1 VWPSRAGARSTSPN
15 SPHGYASV
23 AAKWRVLEWRA
34 LKRSVLHADP
44 VHMRLRLREN
54 APWVAVG
61 AGVSAVM
68 AWLGLYGFAW
78 NDYELE
84 ALPSVHALVHGQLST
99 FFATAPVYG
108 GSLLER
114 APFALLP
121 GLWGGGD
128 LAVYRMLAAPCLLAV
143 LLLGLWLAG
152 RLRSSGAGRFAPAVV
167 FGLCVANP
175 LTLAALELGH
185 PEELLGG
192 VLCIAAVL
200 LAVRDRSVLAG
211 VLLGAAVANKQ
222 WALIALGPVL
232 LALPGTRLLSRGRL
246 LCTVSAGVV
255 SVALL
260 APFAL
265 VAPTSFASGVHGAA
279 SPGSA
284 IFQPWQLWWF
294 FGRHGAIVHG
304 VFGAI
309 KPGYRTGP
317 AWAAVISHPLIVAL
331 ALPLT
336 FAAWPRRGVHE
347 AARGN
352 SRNFEATHVPPGE
365 HSIVHASPDER
376 SISLERR
383 EANALLLLS
392 LLLLLRCM
400 LDTWDIVYYPI
411 PFVLALGTWETLA
424 ARRAPLLALASAI
437 AVWAEWKWLPAVASA
452 DAQAAFFVLWSVPLA
467 LGLAAILYRRP
478 AGATDV
484 RLADD
489 SQILREARQ
498 DLVPVGG

>member
-1 VWPSRAGARSTSPN
+1 MG
-15 SPHGYASV
+15 
-23 AAKWRVLEWRA
+23 
-34 LKRSVLHADP
+34 
-44 VHMRLRLREN
+44 LRLRGN
-54 APWVAVG
+54 APWVVVG
-61 AGVSAVM
+61 AAVSVPM

-84 ALPSVHALVHGQLST
+84 ALPAVHALVHGQLST
-99 FFATAPVYG
+99 FFSTAPVYG

-128 LAVYRMLAAPCLLAV
+128 LAVYRMLAVPCLMAA

-152 RLRSSGAGRFAPAVV
+152 KLRSGESGRFAGAVI

-192 VLCIAAVL
+192 VLCVAAVL
-200 LAVRDRSVLAG
+200 LAAREKPIWAG
-211 VLLGAAVANKQ
+211 LLLGAAIANKQ
-222 WALIALGPVL
+222 WAVLALGPVL
-232 LALPGTRLLSRGRL
+232 LALPGPRLLSRGRL
-246 LCTVSAGVV
+246 LCTACAGLLGI
-255 SVALL
+255 ALL

-265 VAPTSFASGVHGAA
+265 VAPASFASGVHGAA
-279 SPGSA
+279 NPGSA

-294 FGRHGAIVHG
+294 FGHHGAVVRG
-304 VFGAI
+304 VFGAV

-317 AWAAVISHPLIVAL
+317 AWTAAVSHPLIVAL

-336 FAAWPRRGVHE
+336 LAAWLSRRKTDPSSGQKPSLELASEV
-347 AARGN
+347 GP
-352 SRNFEATHVPPGE
+352 SR
-365 HSIVHASPDER
+365 R
-376 SISLERR
+376 SISADPR
-383 EANALLLLS
+383 EGRALLLLA

-411 PFVLALGTWETLA
+411 PFVLALGTWEALS
-424 ARRAPLLALASAI
+424 ARRVPLLALASAV
-437 AVWAEWKWLPAVASA
+437 AVWAEWKWLPSVVSA
-452 DAQAAFFVLWSVPLA
+452 DAQAAFFSLWSIPLA
-467 LGLAAILYRRP
+467 LSLAAILYRPPVGSTTR
-478 AGATDV
+478 
-484 RLADD
+484 RLSDD
-489 SQILREARQ
+489 GQLLREARQ